1 MMKKGFLGLILA
13 LCLTLSLLPASAE
26 EAYVPGEIAS
36 ALLKSAFDSGKIVGG
51 DITIALDVDTAMLTE
66 GDEEAQAQLDALL
79 DVIQDAE
86 ISVGVGKLEGGLRL
100 ELGASLTPEGTSG
113 VSISGAADVTLD
125 GISVES
131 DVIAGNKVTAT
142 WETLLALA
150 GVDEQTSAMI
160 LSLREV
166 DWATAAA
173 EAAAQLQTSM
183 AQAAQLAAPY
193 VQTLADFAA
202 SLPMQ
207 TETGV
212 AADATHPAAA
222 TKITVTFTKDDVRTL
237 CLALTDQLEQDENLV
252 PMLDAM
258 LAEAAASDQDA
269 PTDTAA
275 LCDAIREELAEL
287 TGSEP
292 YTFVIGLDE
301 NSVPLFAEVTGL
313 LGGGVYAA
321 CYPDGSAQN
330 FSFMLID
337 IADDGAVD
345 MAFSLSGVFA
355 ADNDDLKLA
364 QNVDFTMQMQAVE
377 NDVPVASMDY
387 TIAGRPLTTDDAQ
400 PGYSVEGSMNMTI
413 IEDDE
418 SAMREMLFMNTEQ
431 AKTATGGEYTKVR
444 TSVDV
449 YADDTQASVIAT
461 GSMSI
466 EPTEDGF
473 TGLYTISEQMP
484 LLGLRDLTLSA
495 TLGARAYDADA
506 SAALTPLAL
515 ESATSDD
522 VNALTTQAVA
532 TLQQKLIQLL
542 AVLPQDV
549 QQMILNAE

>member
-13 LCLTLSLLPASAE
+13 LCLTLLLLPASAE
-26 EAYVPGEIAS
+26 EAYVPGEITR

-51 DITIALDVDTAMLTE
+51 DFTIALDMDTAMLTE
-66 GDEEAQAQLDALL
+66 GDEEAQAQLDAILG
-79 DVIQDAE
+79 VIQDAE
-86 ISVGVGKLEGGLRL
+86 ISVGVGKLEDGLRL

-131 DVIAGNKVTAT
+131 DVIAGKKVTAT

-150 GVDEQTSAMI
+150 GVDGQTSAMI

-166 DWATAAA
+166 DWATAAS
-173 EAAAQLQTSM
+173 EAAAQLQTTM
-183 AQAAQLAAPY
+183 VQAAQLAAPY
-193 VQTLADFAA
+193 FQTLASFAA

-207 TETGV
+207 TETDV

-222 TKITVTFTKDDVRTL
+222 TKITVTFTKDDVRAV
-237 CLALTDQLEQDENLV
+237 CLALADQLEQDENLV
-252 PMLDAM
+252 PLIDAM
-258 LAEAAASDQDA
+258 LAEVASDTSA

-275 LCDAIREELAEL
+275 LCDAIREELEAL

-292 YTFVIGLDE
+292 YTFVIGMDE
-301 NSVPLFAEVTGL
+301 NDVPLFAEVTGL

-321 CYPDGSAQN
+321 CYPDGNAQN

-337 IADDGAVD
+337 IADNGAVD
-345 MAFSLSGVFA
+345 MAISLSGTFA
-355 ADNDDLKLA
+355 ADADDLKLA
-364 QNVDFTMQMQAVE
+364 QNVDFTMKMQGIE
-377 NDVPVASMDY
+377 NDVPVASLDY
-387 TIAGRPLTTDDAQ
+387 AVTGRPLTTGDDQ
-400 PGYSVEGSMNMTI
+400 PGYQVEGAMDMTVS
-413 IEDDE
+413 EDDE
-418 SAMREMLFMNTEQ
+418 STMRETLFMNIEQ
-431 AKTATGGEYTKVR
+431 AKTATGGEYSKVH
-444 TSVDV
+444 TLLDI
-449 YADDTQASVIAT
+449 YADDTQASIVAT

-466 EPTEDGF
+466 EPSDDGF

-495 TLGARAYDADA
+495 VLGARAYDADA

-522 VNALTTQAVA
+522 VNALGAQAVA
-532 TLQQKLIQLL
+532 TLQQKMIQLL
-542 AVLPQDV
+542 AALPQEV
-549 QQMILNAE
+549 QQMILNAQ